1 MLLRR
6 SKWIGAVI
14 AIGGVIAMSAC
25 GPSAAARATPAP
37 TSTAAGA
44 PRPAAAVASANAAP
58 QFAATIAELAG
69 EFGGTAGILIAVPGR
84 PDPTYAA
91 NIDMPFI
98 AASLYKLAVLLRVES
113 LVERGAVSYQD
124 AITVEEV
131 DVTEDGSNELPG
143 TVLTVDRALEEMIAY
158 SDNGAALALVRR
170 YGARETN
177 AALTAAGVRGF
188 HVAEDRDEDNL
199 VTARALGEFF
209 DLLATR
215 RLISAGASDRMLVRL
230 ERQQINDRLP
240 RELPADV
247 QVAHKT
253 GDLVGMIHDAGLI
266 GAPDGPRIAVVLTS
280 GGTEATAKDLIAR
293 VGLAVY
299 SAVLAEAPGPRVD
312 PLPFQAVT
320 RTPSL
325 SAAGGGGVPLGPA
338 LAIVLVALAG
348 LVLVRRAGRPRGRGR
363 RRRSGPMAIWSPS
376 RTARPDRPGVARPRR
391 APGRT

>member
-1 MLLRR
+1 
-6 SKWIGAVI
+6 K
-14 AIGGVIAMSAC
+14 
-25 GPSAAARATPAP
+25 
-37 TSTAAGA
+37 
-44 PRPAAAVASANAAP
+44 
-58 QFAATIAELAG
+58 
-69 EFGGTAGILIAVPGR
+69 
-84 PDPTYAA
+84 
-91 NIDMPFI
+91 PFI
-98 AASLYKLAVLLRVES
+98 AASLYKLAVLLRVEG

-143 TVLTVDRALEEMIAY
+143 TVITVDRALEEMVTY

-177 AALTAAGVRGF
+177 ATLTDAGIGAF
-188 HVAEDRDEDNL
+188 HVAENRDEDNL

-253 GDLVGMIHDAGLI
+253 GDLVGLIHDAGLI

-280 GGTEATAKDLIAR
+280 GGTEATAKDLIAH

-325 SAAGGGGVPLGPA
+325 SAAGEGGVPLGPA

-348 LVLVRRAGRPRGRGR
+348 LVLVR
-363 RRRSGPMAIWSPS
+363 
-376 RTARPDRPGVARPRR
+376 
-391 APGRT
+391 